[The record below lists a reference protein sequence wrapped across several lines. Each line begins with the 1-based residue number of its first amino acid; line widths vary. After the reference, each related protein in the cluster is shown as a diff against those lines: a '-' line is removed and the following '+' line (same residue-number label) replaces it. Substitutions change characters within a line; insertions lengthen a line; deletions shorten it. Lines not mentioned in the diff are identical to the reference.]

1 MAHPI
6 RENPLSYASWQCA
19 LQQIETSS
27 SAYLLYKQN
36 KDLSIPVEELR
47 GLRFIFDATDLLQ
60 QLEERLTAQ
69 PADLIIIDC
78 FADLYYGNI
87 NESNQVRTFLQQYL
101 QLAERHQC
109 LVLFLHHCGKRTE
122 DLPPSKHHLLGSQA
136 FEGKMRLVFELR
148 TDIDSNQYKHLC
160 CVKVIISLAEYR
172 CSALTI
178 PRGAQAEYR
187 S

>member
-1 MAHPI
+1 MSRHK
-6 RENPLSYASWQCA
+6 R
-19 LQQIETSS
+19 
-27 SAYLLYKQN
+27 
-36 KDLSIPVEELR
+36 SIPVEELR

-69 PADLIIIDC
+69 SADLIIIDC

-122 DLPPSKHHLLGSQA
+122 DLPPFQA
-136 FEGKMRLVFELR
+136 PLVRFTGFRRENAFG
-148 TDIDSNQYKHLC
+148 I
-160 CVKVIISLAEYR
+160 
-172 CSALTI
+172 
-178 PRGAQAEYR
+178 
-187 S
+187 